1 MMDEKAVF
9 RYKLES
15 DLQIW
20 EAELEQWRRQHE
32 HSDGSVDL
40 RKEQQEMLDD
50 LHEQRMRARQLL
62 GELERSEDWT
72 ALKPEMEQ
80 LWANIRRSI
89 TAIRQLA

>member
-1 MMDEKAVF
+1 MMDEKTVF

-20 EAELEQWRRQHE
+20 EAELEQWRRRYE
-32 HSDGSVDL
+32 HSDGSVVL
-40 RKEQQEMLDD
+40 RKEQQEMLED

-62 GELERSEDWT
+62 GELERSDDWT

-89 TAIRQLA
+89 TAIRQIA